1 MKRVQTAVRMAH
13 PAADYAEAMAQLAA
27 LQALDTAEVNPQCG
41 TQALTH
47 GHTTERAIVL
57 VHGMTNCPRQYRQLA
72 PLFFERGYNV
82 LIPRMPA
89 NGLLDRNTTAL
100 ARLTTAELQR
110 FGNGVVDIARGLGAH
125 VTVAGISAGGTLVA
139 WLAQTRSDVD
149 AAVLI
154 APLFGLLPD
163 LPILNDPA
171 NFAITRL
178 LALTPNIM
186 TQRMSPFKGG
196 PPQSYRGFA
205 THGLA
210 RVMEIGRQVYRAA
223 RTQRPAA
230 GSILLMLNP
239 ADPAVNGS
247 LSRTVLQRWQRQRAH
262 ASLYTFDPARKL
274 IHDVIDPEQVE
285 QQCDYTYPIL
295 LEQITQL

>member
-1 MKRVQTAVRMAH
+1 MKRLHTPVRVAN
-13 PAADYAEAMAQLAA
+13 PAANYAEAMAQLAS
-27 LQALDTAEVNPQCG
+27 LQALDTSVVNPQCG

-47 GHTTERAIVL
+47 GHTTERVIVL
-57 VHGMTNCPRQYRQLA
+57 IHGMTNCPRQYRQLA
-72 PLFFERGYNV
+72 PFFFERGYNV

-89 NGLLDRNTTAL
+89 NGLLNRDTTAL
-100 ARLTTAELQR
+100 AQLTIAELQQ

-125 VTVAGISAGGTLVA
+125 VTIVGISASGTLVA
-139 WLAQTRSDVD
+139 WLAQTRGDVD
-149 AAVLI
+149 AAVPI

-178 LALTPNIM
+178 LALAPNIM
-186 TQRMSPFKGG
+186 TQRVSPFKGG

-205 THGLA
+205 THGLV
-210 RVMEIGRQVYRAA
+210 RVMELGRQVYRAA
-223 RTQRPAA
+223 QTQRPAA

-239 ADPAVNGS
+239 EDPAVNGS
-247 LSRTVLQRWQRQRAH
+247 LSRTVLRRWQRQGAQ
-262 ASLYTFDPARKL
+262 ASLYSFDPARKL

-285 QQCDYTYPIL
+285 QQVDYTYPIL
-295 LEQITQL
+295 LEQITRL